1 MKRYIFLVFSLFFA
15 FSASS
20 QGKYKDVYESIKHQ
34 SDNEAYQTLQEFS
47 RLKNNSHSA
56 SLYKMGII
64 LERKTG
70 EYDPFLQET
79 AAARAIYDTELY
91 FGLAKFNFNEK
102 VARQDG
108 QFFDDVTRSDK
119 SKAGRAPDF
128 YEISEDIDVH
138 LKKATIYKKYFD
150 ANRQN
155 LYKAVGKYNEC
166 ISIFNDICQ
175 RNSKLKDLYFL
186 VDDQLEKQLETLQ
199 HDFDS
204 TLFYLKKL
212 QKSLTEFPML
222 NYKFKYK
229 LNPIVVYRMHG
240 LTQTNFL
247 AKEIQLWD
255 FASWIKTFNE
265 VRESEVGYLYKNV
278 EELDNQHRN
287 YMRQLE
293 VKIDTGVPANYK
305 VSQYLLNK
313 IQKYDN
319 TSMANLLL
327 IYQQSQINYAQQLA
341 SYKVDTNFLSFGAN
355 YPLNDYFN
363 KALQRRHNA
372 DSLLKV
378 FDKNIN
384 PEGIKKYSC
393 VFEKQYKGEK
403 GLRDYV
409 QQQREYNDKL
419 FEKTIDEYSAH
430 VLKLGNRN
438 VKNRNSIV
446 HNGDTLFAQLVSP
459 NAIWTTGYFIHSKE
473 YTDKKEAIVAGTY
486 VTKKRERFGF
496 VASIDTAHNVQW
508 LKVLKNGDGDR
519 TCLHAAPINGE
530 VAAVVTSTAKNGVI
544 RNFMVLFDGSGNVKQ
559 NVEVR
564 VALLPKKLIVNDIS
578 DSYIV
583 AFRGKSNQPFAVEN
597 GELRIVGLDSKFKT
611 LWSKSLN
618 FNGYFVN
625 ILKNNDIYY
634 VFGAF
639 STIKSLDNKDV
650 NLNGS
655 FGMFQYSF
663 DANGNWLDGEHYEL
677 KSSVYPLWVS
687 KVDNT
692 KTEAVMLIG
701 KEPKA
706 ATPDT
711 RSAYM
716 QFSFSGDELYST
728 IK

>member
-1 MKRYIFLVFSLFFA
+1 MRRYIFLFLSFLVA
-15 FSASS
+15 ASASS
-20 QGKYKDVYESIKHQ
+20 QSKYKDVYENIKHQ
-34 SDNEAYQTLQEFS
+34 SDNEAYQSLQQFS
-47 RLKNNSHSA
+47 LTKNNSHCA

-64 LERKTG
+64 LERRVAG
-70 EYDPFLQET
+70 YDPFLQET
-79 AAARAIYDTELY
+79 AAERAVYDMELF

-108 QFFDDVTRSDK
+108 HFFDDVV
-119 SKAGRAPDF
+119 RAPDSKPGKAPTF
-128 YEISEDIDVH
+128 LEISEDIENH
-138 LKKATIYKKYFD
+138 LNKATIYKNYFV
-150 ANRQN
+150 ANKDN

-186 VDDQLEKQLETLQ
+186 VDEQLEKQLDVLQ
-199 HDFDS
+199 NNFDS

-212 QKSLTEFPML
+212 QKSLAEYPML
-222 NYKFKYK
+222 NYKFNYK

-240 LTQTNFL
+240 LTQADFL

-278 EELDNQHRN
+278 EELDNQHKI
-287 YMRQLE
+287 YMQQLE
-293 VKIDTGVPANYK
+293 NKIDSGVPANYK
-305 VSQYLLNK
+305 VSLYLLNK

-319 TSMANLLL
+319 TSMANQLLT
-327 IYQQSQINYAQQLA
+327 YQQSQINYAQQLV
-341 SYKVDTNFLSFGAN
+341 SYKIDTAFMSMGAN
-355 YPLNDYFN
+355 YPLNDYFD
-363 KALQRRHNA
+363 NA
-372 DSLLKV
+372 IVKRNDTDSLLKV
-378 FDKNIN
+378 FEKNIN

-393 VFEKQYKGEK
+393 VFEKHYNGEK

-409 QQQREYNDKL
+409 NQQRQQNDRL
-419 FEKTIDEYSAH
+419 FDKTVDDFSAT
-430 VLKLGNRN
+430 VLNFGRRN
-438 VKNRNSIV
+438 AANRNSIV
-446 HNGDTLFAQLVSP
+446 YNGDTLFAQLVSP
-459 NAIWTTGYFIHSKE
+459 TAIWTNGYFVHNKE
-473 YTDKKEAIVAGTY
+473 FTDRKELIVSGTY
-486 VTKKRERFGF
+486 VTKRRERFGF
-496 VASIDTAHNVQW
+496 VASIDTTHNIQW

-519 TCLHAAPINGE
+519 TCLLASPINGE
-530 VAAVVTSTAKNGVI
+530 VAAVVTATAKNGTI

-564 VALLPKKLIVNDIS
+564 VALLPKKLIVNDIN

-583 AFRGKSNQPFAVEN
+583 AFCGKSNQPFAVEN
-597 GELRIVGLDSKFKT
+597 GDLRIVGLDSKFKT
-611 LWSKSLN
+611 LWNKSLN

-639 STIKSLDNKDV
+639 SKIKSLDNEDV

-663 DANGNWLDGEHYEL
+663 DANGNWLDGEHYEF

-687 KVDNT
+687 KIDNT

-701 KEPKA
+701 NEPKS
-706 ATPDT
+706 ATPNT
-711 RSAYM
+711 QSAYM
-716 QFSFSGDELYST
+716 QFSFSGDELYGT